1 MEDMENI
8 QEQPQ
13 EMSVSGEEGG
23 EASSIV
29 EEFKGFLEDEKTQEE
44 PSGEEPQETAKL
56 EEKPEEVSKEP
67 APEKE
72 EGLSAPAWWTE
83 AEKEAWGKTPPEVQ
97 KAVASRIQQVEAFAA
112 QTSQKQQLGDAL
124 SPIGHALARHAD
136 YLKEARINGQTLA
149 GNPELIAREV
159 DSLFRFKELA
169 FEDPQ
174 AFIREVGQLFAGNGV
189 DLAQLVHAMGTE
201 SQRWND
207 PETVRSQRELAE
219 LKAWKEQQE
228 RSQAEAQR
236 GQYMQEVARGIIGM
250 SDAKGDDG
258 TPMYPHLHG
267 EHAKSVGTMMGRFL
281 RANAA
286 SGRITNELFQQA
298 YDAAV
303 YAYKPTREAE
313 IKAVE
318 ARRAQEAETAK
329 KRMGI
334 VPRNAN
340 AGGRNESE
348 TLEQAL
354 NSKYNELMGV

>member
-1 MEDMENI
+1 MEDI
-8 QEQPQ
+8 QEQTQ
-13 EMSVSGEEGG
+13 EIPVSGGEEGG
-23 EASSIV
+23 EDSSIV
-29 EEFKGFLEDEKTQEE
+29 EEFKGFLEDDEKMQEE
-44 PSGEEPQETAKL
+44 PSGEETQETAEL

-72 EGLSAPAWWTE
+72 DGLAAPAWWTE

-149 GNPELIAREV
+149 GNPALIAQEV

-201 SQRWND
+201 NQRWND
-207 PETVRSQRELAE
+207 PETLRSQRELAE

-228 RSQAEAQR
+228 RSQAESR
-236 GQYMQEVARGIIGM
+236 REQYMQTVARGIIGM

-258 TPMYPHLHG
+258 TQMFPHLHG
-267 EHAKSVGTMMGRFL
+267 EHAQNIGTMMGRFL

-286 SGRITNELFQQA
+286 GGTITNELFQQA

-318 ARRAQEAETAK
+318 ARRAHEAEAAK

-340 AGGRNESE
+340 AGGMEPE

-354 NSKYNELMGV
+354 NSKYNELMGG